1 MIATN
6 AGLGYMLF
14 VARDFYRTEVIV
26 LGMIIIGVLWLL
38 LFSQPRRK
46 WAMTYQ
52 WVAARFPTADAGSS
66 RHFRLPCGSYD

>member
-1 MIATN
+1 MRSV
-6 AGLGYMLF
+6 AGELGFEPRLTESEF
-14 VARDFYRTEVIV
+14 LVAIDLIR
-26 LGMIIIGVLWLL
+26 